1 MSFWVRKHGKIE
13 KKILNHFWA
22 IAGHFTGENGIF
34 VGFYHEK
41 IVSFKSIAVK
51 IILLTGIRR
60 GHTDNHSHVVWSL
73 YLLWFIFYRTSK
85 FKKWGKTH
93 IFQYTKSCHSVTMCS
108 KITKKIWWG
117 SPLSWQ
123 TYDVY
128 WMSLSHILFGL
139 RFFENVLKTI
149 FRNVLISES
158 VNFSR
163 RDSIQLLADAQWSYY
178 GTRTQ

>member
-1 MSFWVRKHGKIE
+1 MFFLGNKSVLRSFFSHKQTKMIEKNINSSRLYGSKNWILEWTISTPPIIMSFWVRKHGKIE

-93 IFQYTKSCHSVTMCS
+93 IFLYIMYCHSVTM
-108 KITKKIWWG
+108 G
-117 SPLSWQ
+117 
-123 TYDVY
+123 
-128 WMSLSHILFGL
+128 
-139 RFFENVLKTI
+139 
-149 FRNVLISES
+149 
-158 VNFSR
+158 
-163 RDSIQLLADAQWSYY
+163 
-178 GTRTQ
+178 

>member
-1 MSFWVRKHGKIE
+1 MFNLLQNPKSIDFSSSRLYGSKNWILEWTISTPPIIMSFWVRKHGKIE
-13 KKILNHFWA
+13 KKNLNHFWA

-85 FKKWGKTH
+85 FKKLGKTR
-93 IFQYTKSCHSVTMCS
+93 IFRYIMYCHSVTM
-108 KITKKIWWG
+108 G
-117 SPLSWQ
+117 
-123 TYDVY
+123 
-128 WMSLSHILFGL
+128 
-139 RFFENVLKTI
+139 
-149 FRNVLISES
+149 
-158 VNFSR
+158 
-163 RDSIQLLADAQWSYY
+163 
-178 GTRTQ
+178 